1 MATPYTRTVHLLAL
15 TLISTIM
22 SACAAQV
29 RDIAPPVAL
38 SQAQMLGV
46 ESSKIRFWGDEVPDD
61 MKGIVA
67 KAQARHEAAIAA
79 GIGRK
84 RGSVESILAI
94 SGGGSDGA
102 FGAGLLNGWSQSGTR
117 PKFAV
122 VTGVSTGAL
131 IAPFAFLGSQKD
143 GLLREFYTRH
153 STKDIV
159 TPTIVQGLFGG
170 SSLSNSAPLAHL
182 IAKYIDRKTFNQ
194 IAEEH
199 RRGRYLLIGT
209 TNIDAQRSVIWDMG
223 EIASIG
229 TDAALQLFR
238 KIILASASIGGA
250 FPPVPI
256 DVLINGQR
264 HQELHVDGGTTDN
277 IVLMPV
283 QINIG
288 VFDRGLKR
296 KPKRRIYILVNSHLN
311 PEWEATKSSAIDI
324 ASRSISTLI
333 KHQTIG
339 DVRKLYDFSKTNKID
354 FNLATI
360 PPDFREKSTE
370 AFDKAYM
377 TKLFKY
383 GERLGRQGYPWKKEP
398 INY

>member
-1 MATPYTRTVHLLAL
+1 MRTAIPSIGRFLAL
-15 TLISTIM
+15 AVTGMFLT
-22 SACAAQV
+22 ACAAAV

-38 SQAQMLGV
+38 NQAQMLGV
-46 ESSKIRFWGDEVPDD
+46 ESSKIRFWGDEVPKDLN
-61 MKGIVA
+61 GIVA
-67 KAQARHEAAIAA
+67 KAQERHEAAIAA
-79 GIGRK
+79 GYGRK
-84 RGSVESILAI
+84 PNEVVNILAI

-102 FGAGLLNGWSQSGTR
+102 FGAGLLNGWTQSGKR
-117 PKFAV
+117 PKFEV

-143 GLLREFYTRH
+143 GLLREFYTQH

-159 TPTIVQGLFGG
+159 TPTVVQGLFGG
-170 SSLSNSAPLAHL
+170 ASISSSAPLAQL

-223 EIASIG
+223 EIATIG

-238 KIILASASIGGA
+238 KVILASASIGGA

-264 HQELHVDGGTTDN
+264 RQELHVDGGTTDN

-283 QINIG
+283 QVNIG
-288 VFDRGLKR
+288 VFDRALKR
-296 KPKRRIYILVNSHLN
+296 KPKRRLFIIVNSHLN
-311 PEWEATKSSAIDI
+311 PEWEPTKASAIDI

-360 PPDFREKSTE
+360 PPGFKDKSTE
-370 AFDKAYM
+370 AFDKTYM
-377 TKLFKY
+377 RKLFKY
-383 GERLGRQGYPWKKEP
+383 GEALGMKGYPWGKEP
-398 INY
+398 INF